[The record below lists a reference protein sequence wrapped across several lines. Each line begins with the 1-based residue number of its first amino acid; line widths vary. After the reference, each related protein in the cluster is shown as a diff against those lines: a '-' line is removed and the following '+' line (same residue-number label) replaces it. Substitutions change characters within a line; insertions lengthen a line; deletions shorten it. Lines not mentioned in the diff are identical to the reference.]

1 MAHGVYFR
9 ACEAAMEL
17 LKQGANAS
25 DAVARAITVL
35 EDDPTTNA
43 GRVYIWIGKLG

>member
-1 MAHGVYFR
+1 
-9 ACEAAMEL
+9 MEL
-17 LKQGANAS
+17 LKQGASAS

-43 GRVYIWIGKLG
+43 GKSLHRQVVHSLY